1 MEATNAQP
9 KLLVIDDE
17 PVVCQSCER
26 IFEGQGYQ
34 VETTTDSREGLK
46 LASGNDYSAILLDV
60 KMPGMDGLE
69 FLHQFRK
76 TNRTA
81 PVIMITGYSSIQDA
95 AAAMRLGAVDYIPK
109 PFTPAEI
116 SDAVKRLTAQASAV
130 STTAPASKA
139 VSVTTPGVAPHTGTW
154 SPLSDE
160 YRFLNDGWVQ
170 LGQDGSVRLGAFIS
184 REESNAV
191 ESVTLPKIGEMVYR
205 GLPLAAIKIS
215 GTPGRSIPAVVSG
228 EVVEVNTALATT
240 PGKTFTNPCHEG
252 WLVRVRPENLSE
264 DMKYAQTRKVVLAN
278 ANAVKAK
285 EQRNQL
291 AYLGVQVHPATTI
304 DGVLGALRESQ
315 AQTLIID
322 AAAFGERGPEMV
334 DQINSAAPAVK
345 IIVVGATGGNLEGA
359 YRSKKIFFYAVEPF
373 ADNEILDILHDAFQP
388 QAAVATHAA
397 PVAGL
402 PRWVRKIRITNRLGH
417 NVALLVSGGKMLE
430 YQGLGQRLVR
440 SILEAAYP
448 IRVTLGYDTIT
459 PIEIRREAAANDR
472 VVLILTDNIGRIP
485 GSMVRNA
492 ASDVVKAVGDAG
504 KKVVAMA
511 VQPNS
516 GEVPLAFEDLT
527 TQALAEHILGEMAA
541 A

>member
-1 MEATNAQP
+1 MEAANAQP

-34 VETTTDSREGLK
+34 VETTNDSREGLK

-69 FLHQFRK
+69 FLHQYRN
-76 TNRTA
+76 TNRKA

-116 SDAVKRLTAQASAV
+116 SDAVKRLTAEASAM
-130 STTAPASKA
+130 STTAPAAKA
-139 VSVTTPGVAPHTGTW
+139 VSVTTPGVTTATGTW
-154 SPLSDE
+154 NPLSDE

-191 ESVTLPKIGEMVYR
+191 ESVKLPKVGEMVYR
-205 GLPLAAIKIS
+205 GLPLAALKMT
-215 GTPGRSIPAVVSG
+215 GKPGRSVPAVVSG
-228 EVVEVNTALATT
+228 EVIEVNTALATA
-240 PGKTFTNPCHEG
+240 PDRAFTNPCHEG

-291 AYLGVQVHPATTI
+291 AYLGVQVQPATTI

-315 AQTLIID
+315 ASTVIID

-345 IIVVGATGGNLEGA
+345 IIVVGATGNNLEGA
-359 YRSKKIFFYAVEPF
+359 YRSRKIFFYAVEPF

-388 QAAVATHAA
+388 QVSVATRTA
-397 PVAGL
+397 PAAGL

-440 SILEAAYP
+440 AILEASYP
-448 IRVTLGYDTIT
+448 IRVTLGFDTIT

-472 VVLILTDNIGRIP
+472 VVLILTDNINRIP

-492 ASDVVKAVGDAG
+492 ASEMVKAAGEAG
-504 KKVVAMA
+504 KKVVAVA

-516 GEVPLAFEDLT
+516 GEVPLAFEDTT